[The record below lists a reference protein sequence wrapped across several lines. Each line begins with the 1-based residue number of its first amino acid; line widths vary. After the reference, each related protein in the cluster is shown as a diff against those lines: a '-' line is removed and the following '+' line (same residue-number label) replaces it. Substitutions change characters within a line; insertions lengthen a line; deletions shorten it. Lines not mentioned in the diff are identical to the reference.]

1 MKDDLLVPGVSVKD
15 MDKIRHY
22 YGRFIAYMEEK
33 HRLRISRQMKEE
45 KWLMPHIRPGCRVD
59 YGVGRILF
67 AGEAA
72 GFLNPMG
79 EGISAGMESGYRAA
93 SAALWGEWLAC
104 SGRWSDK
111 VSRKASQ
118 GSPADFSE
126 QHGGWMSSPSKKPAP
141 QSHMASST
149 GMMLRPNGVR
159 EYSVLGGLSGMTS
172 RCSIPH
178 SSRLC
183 NCCDS
188 ILGVAFGIMRCS
200 SM

>member
-1 MKDDLLVPGVSVKD
+1 MDERNNHFDFDFMPIGQTIKKAREARGMTEPFHTIESRQTTYLLVLFK
-15 MDKIRHY
+15 R
-22 YGRFIAYMEEK
+22 A
-33 HRLRISRQMKEE
+33 
-45 KWLMPHIRPGCRVD
+45 GC
-59 YGVGRILF
+59 
-67 AGEAA
+67 
-72 GFLNPMG
+72 
-79 EGISAGMESGYRAA
+79 
-93 SAALWGEWLAC
+93 
-104 SGRWSDK
+104 
-111 VSRKASQ
+111 RKASQ
-118 GSPADFSE
+118 GSPADFFV

-159 EYSVLGGLSGMTS
+159 EYRVLGGLSGMTS

-178 SSRLC
+178 SSRSC